1 MAEPTY
7 TRADLRAEAARQH
20 FELTRDP
27 DHMGVGESMG
37 TEAVPST
44 NPTHTWE
51 QLLPHDADDGKAYST
66 ATGAVHDLI
75 SRAVNLST
83 WAVEMGVD
91 GLKPSETAF
100 TVSSGEQPI
109 GRIHLAFGPGMSH
122 EMRSGLIASI
132 SHAVDAHL
140 RSASSGASL
149 STHGPGRA

>member
-1 MAEPTY
+1 MAETPY
-7 TRADLRAEAARQH
+7 TRADLHAEAARQH
-20 FELTRDP
+20 FELIRDP

-44 NPTHTWE
+44 RTHTWE
-51 QLLPHDADDGKAYST
+51 QLLPYDADDGSAFST
-66 ATGAVHDLI
+66 ATDAVHDLI
-75 SRAVNLST
+75 TGAANVSA

-91 GLKPSETAF
+91 GLKPSDTAF
-100 TVSSGEQPI
+100 TISSGEQPI

-149 STHGPGRA
+149 SSHRPGRA